1 MAKGNKKLLI
11 LVALVVL
18 WYWYTNNSTAAATP
32 AVRPAYRR
40 APMMRSRYTTLDAV
54 ETAGPMSGVTVGDNT
69 EISTALTNLSGIA
82 GSDNTW
88 KKEILADIKERL
100 GRIPADYANNT
111 STANPSGLSGA
122 ANLATLYQAWSDL
135 VQGTEQM
142 TYDVNNALGLAKLI
156 GTDNVNIQA
165 LKNNLNAARAT
176 IIADMAATGLRV
188 ALPNSSTETI
198 VDNLVD
204 YGGPDPLVNSTDSA
218 YRRRS
223 RYVGMPVS
231 SAGAY
236 GLSGQ
241 RMGMSGYSSNMLS
254 GANPFIPKSSTG
266 ANTRRGS
273 LYDIRSQPNVMAPGD
288 PLRGYLTNV
297 NPFKQ
302 GI

>member
-18 WYWYTNNSTAAATP
+18 WYWYTNNSATP
-32 AVRPAYRR
+32 AVRTTTTGTTGTTGTYRR
-40 APMMRSRYTTLDAV
+40 APMMRSRYTAPTAVTSAADVPTNGAFSELAAWDANSANAAV
-54 ETAGPMSGVTVGDNT
+54 NTFDDTVLQNMYTFLTRIPDAFSDN
-69 EISTALTNLSGIA
+69 SVTALQTAWSNFLTGV
-82 GSDNTW
+82 NTM
-88 KKEILADIKERL
+88 KGDVNDVLGK
-100 GRIPADYANNT
+100 GRI
-111 STANPSGLSGA
+111 
-122 ANLATLYQAWSDL
+122 
-135 VQGTEQM
+135 
-142 TYDVNNALGLAKLI
+142 I
-156 GTDNVNIQA
+156 GMDNINIQA
-165 LKNNLNAARAT
+165 LKNELNAARAEVVNQMT
-176 IIADMAATGLRV
+176 QAGVYMLPVPTTTAAQTRLAAEGNTGF
-188 ALPNSSTETI
+188 E
-198 VDNLVD
+198 
-204 YGGPDPLVNSTDSA
+204 DPSASSA

-241 RMGMSGYSSNMLS
+241 RMGLSGYSSNMLS